1 MKSIVLEGP
10 PVNASQLAHQAYAPT
25 AVPLKSDRA
34 IEAQV
39 LGKVTARLRSA
50 ARKAKTDFP
59 AFVQALQDNRR
70 MWVILATDVADSDNG
85 LTKELRAQ
93 IFYLAEFTDQ
103 HTAKVLRDKASVDAL
118 IEINTS
124 VLRGLNAGKAR

>member
-1 MKSIVLEGP
+1 M
-10 PVNASQLAHQAYAPT
+10 NASQLARQAYAPT
-25 AVPLKSDRA
+25 ALPLKSDRA
-34 IEAQV
+34 IEAQIV
-39 LGKVTARLRSA
+39 GQITARLRSTA
-50 ARKAKTDFP
+50 KHARTNFP

-70 MWVILATDVADSDNG
+70 MWVILATDVADSDNT

-103 HTAKVLRDKASVDAL
+103 HTAKVLRDKASVSAL